1 MESNPANLFQASLGF
16 MDTQTTKVQAT
27 LENVYEDD
35 EGQIV
40 QHFDQDSFV
49 EEIDIGSN
57 EAQDSDKNTV
67 EIEKLEKSTFEEY
80 LSRGKR
86 STAAQKQFRVYK

>member
-1 MESNPANLFQASLGF
+1 
-16 MDTQTTKVQAT
+16 MDTQTTVKRSTTEVQAT

-35 EGQIV
+35 EEGQLV
-40 QHFDQDSFV
+40 QNLDQDSFV

-67 EIEKLEKSTFEEY
+67 EREKLEKSTSEEY